1 MTNQSY
7 DQNINTDEMDGA
19 IHSLE
24 ASSRWAD
31 FVSRFLKKK
40 LGVISLIVIVTM
52 YSAGIFA
59 PILAPYSYTEQNLER
74 SLEGPSKEHILGTD
88 LSLIHI

>member
-7 DQNINTDEMDGA
+7 DQNINTDEMDGT

-74 SLEGPSKEHILGTD
+74 SLEGPSK
-88 LSLIHI
+88 